1 MTAWI
6 EVLTALT
13 AGPDLPLCGTIHGVR
28 AEGVSES
35 FTGGFAYSGQPPMK
49 VVPGHGS
56 RVWRPGNKI
65 RVENIDGEPVFI
77 SDGVRA
83 WDFTGR
89 SDRPLVGSPDRV
101 IYLGPNQF
109 LLHRRSAAEWA
120 GNDFAQPAGEVE
132 VTKFAGRD
140 CWTVQLA
147 PPEGKPYP
155 LRIWVDV
162 ESGQMLG
169 YRIDEVGEGSRFV
182 DVTVGETMDESLF
195 VWEGPAVTPEE
206 HQQLLRDE
214 HLAAQRE
221 QVQWF
226 ANNVTDAQLTVRVP
240 VDFTPDSIRS
250 TDSGGFDASNRVAM
264 LSRRPRSV
272 EGWEPKWGVPH
283 YVWSTSL
290 WDWAA
295 GTIHADLDRAAV
307 DELRQRIHPGES
319 VDRDRRIDPPRPGG
333 NRSR

>member
-13 AGPDLPLCGTIHGVR
+13 AGPDLPLRGTIHGVR

-35 FTGGFAYSGQPPMK
+35 FTGGFAYSGQPPMM
-49 VVPGHGS
+49 VVPGHGC
-56 RVWRPGNKI
+56 RVWRHGNKI
-65 RVENIDGEPVFI
+65 RVENIDGEPIFI

-132 VTKFAGRD
+132 VTKLAGRE

-182 DVTVGETMDESLF
+182 DVTVGETMDEALF
-195 VWEGPAVTPEE
+195 VWDGPAVTPEE

-214 HLAAQRE
+214 QLAAQRE

-226 ANNVTDAQLTVRVP
+226 TNNVTDAQLTVRVP

-283 YVWSTSL
+283 YVWSTPL

-307 DELRQRIHPGES
+307 DELRQRIHPGEA
-319 VDRDRRIDPPRPGG
+319 VDRDRRIDPPGRGG

>member
-13 AGPDLPLCGTIHGVR
+13 AGPDLPLRGTIHEVR

-35 FTGGFAYSGQPPMK
+35 FTGGFAYSGQPPMM
-49 VVPGHGS
+49 VVPGHGC
-56 RVWRPGNKI
+56 RVWRHGNKI
-65 RVENIDGEPVFI
+65 RVENIDGKPVFI

-101 IYLGPNQF
+101 IYLGPSQF
-109 LLHRRSAAEWA
+109 LLHRRTAAEWT
-120 GNDFAQPAGEVE
+120 GDDFAQPVGEVE
-132 VTKFAGRD
+132 VAEFAGRD

-169 YRIDEVGEGSRFV
+169 YRVEEVGEGSQFI
-182 DVTVGETMDESLF
+182 DLAVGETMDEELF
-195 VWEGPAVTPEE
+195 VWEGPAVTREE
-206 HQQLLRDE
+206 RQQLLREE
-214 HLAAQRE
+214 HLDAQRE
-221 QVQWF
+221 QAQWF
-226 ANNVTDAQLTVRVP
+226 AANVSGAALTVRVP
-240 VDFTPDSIRS
+240 VDFTPDSVRS
-250 TDSGGFDASNRVAM
+250 MDFGGFDASNRAAM
-264 LSRRPRSV
+264 LSRRPRSAQ
-272 EGWEPKWGVPH
+272 GWDPKWGVPH
-283 YVWSTSL
+283 YVWSTPQ

-295 GTIHADLDRAAV
+295 GTIHVDLDSATV
-307 DELRQRIHPGES
+307 EELRQRLHPGEP
-319 VDRDRRIDPPRPGG
+319 VDRIRRIDPPERG
-333 NRSR
+333 RI